1 MDLQKL
7 LHVALCG
14 ILKAGYQ
21 YSVLTALISLVGF
34 PAIAMTPALKCVNL
48 LNAGSGTTS
57 SLVEKNFEYGGY
69 KFSVREMSREAGIE
83 FRPKTAFDSE
93 YHRLMARDSA
103 LVAEIGSVWQKQ
115 RFAIHHIPLNI
126 GEAKTRA
133 SFQKNYGLRVLD
145 MPIKM
150 SGGAEYRLPKELR
163 PFVDTIQQIVEHFHR
178 IAPPGFAQK
187 AFAYITLDQGM
198 VDPGAT
204 QRKGGAHVDGFQGAR
219 IHPKN
224 ELNYS
229 YVVSNHTPTAF
240 YDQPFHLEHLEER
253 VHDHFLEM
261 DLQKTDAA
269 RFLTE
274 EYKIYLMNAYT
285 VHEATQAQS
294 PGFRTF
300 LRISFDV
307 KEFDRLGNTH
317 NPLFDYNWKMAP
329 RETQSGLIKYS
340 PLSKELQEAITD
352 AQKGNTKALV
362 RQFEDLKS
370 SNLETF
376 FNLSYK
382 IVKAKDRHLLSIL
395 LPHLIGLSDHDVR
408 AVRQLFVVATERNAD
423 SSTQELFISSLKRL
437 KGHIKY
443 NLFVDILFEVQANAP
458 SLISDQ
464 IFSELTKGIK
474 DDRLKPE

>member
-1 MDLQKL
+1 M
-7 LHVALCG
+7 
-14 ILKAGYQ
+14 
-21 YSVLTALISLVGF
+21 
-34 PAIAMTPALKCVNL
+34 
-48 LNAGSGTTS
+48 
-57 SLVEKNFEYGGY
+57 
-69 KFSVREMSREAGIE
+69 
-83 FRPKTAFDSE
+83 
-93 YHRLMARDSA
+93 
-103 LVAEIGSVWQKQ
+103 
-115 RFAIHHIPLNI
+115 NI
-126 GEAKTRA
+126 GEAQARA
-133 SFQKNYGLRVLD
+133 PFQKNQGLRVLD

-150 SGGAEYRLPKELR
+150 SGGSEYRVPRELLP
-163 PFVDTIQQIVEHFHR
+163 FMDTIQQIVEHFHR

-187 AFAYITLDQGM
+187 AFAYITVDQGM
-198 VDPGAT
+198 VDPGT
-204 QRKGGAHVDGFQGAR
+204 SQRKGGAHVDGFQGAR

-229 YVVSNHTPTAF
+229 YLVSNLTPTAF

-253 VHDHFLEM
+253 VHDHFFEM
-261 DLQKTDAA
+261 DLQKTDVA

-285 VHEATQAQS
+285 VHEATSAQM

-329 RETQSGLIKYS
+329 REIQSGLIKYL
-340 PLSKELQEAITD
+340 PLSKELQVAITD
-352 AQKGNTKALV
+352 AQKGNTNALA
-362 RQFEDLKS
+362 RKIEDLKS

-376 FNLSYK
+376 FNLSYEL
-382 IVKAKDRHLLSIL
+382 VKAKDRHLLSIL
-395 LPHLIGLSDHDVR
+395 LPHLIKLSGHDVR

-423 SSTQELFISSLKRL
+423 SSTQELFISSLKRI
-437 KGHIKY
+437 KWHIEH

-464 IFSELTKGIK
+464 IFSELTNGIK
-474 DDRLKPE
+474 DDRLKKD